1 MPPTETLDIVTHQAS
16 IWAVTTS
23 IAVVDAVVSA
33 PVALP
38 SSTEYCSTTHH
49 KDFTPYYRFFGLM
62 ICFSVFIYL
71 EKLSTFDH
79 FGITLQ
85 DFKDTIACLKYGLQ
99 EECEEIIYSRAGA
112 LGNWT
117 EYPPY
122 KVYHSKKKKKKEK
135 NKKRSLLSVFRG
147 ASSAIE
153 RDNDVKDDVRGVSE
167 FSKSTKVDDDG
178 NIPQDTID
186 DLFLNV
192 HPMRKG

>member
-1 MPPTETLDIVTHQAS
+1 MPPTETLDIVTHQTS
-16 IWAVTTS
+16 TWAATTP

-49 KDFTPYYRFFGLM
+49 KDFTPYYRFFGLL
-62 ICFSVFIYL
+62 ICFFVFIYL

-79 FGITLQ
+79 YGVTLE
-85 DFKDTIACLKYGLQ
+85 DFKDAIACLKYGPKQ
-99 EECEEIIYSRAGA
+99 ECEEIIYSQADT

-117 EYPPY
+117 EYPPH
-122 KVYHSKKKKKKEK
+122 KVHHSKKKKK
-135 NKKRSLLSVFRG
+135 RSLLSIFWG

-153 RDNDVKDDVRGVSE
+153 RDNDVKDYIRGVRE
-167 FSKSTKVDDDG
+167 FSKSIEVGNDG
-178 NIPQDTID
+178 NISQDTID

-192 HPMRKG
+192 YPMRRG

>member
-1 MPPTETLDIVTHQAS
+1 MPPTETLDIVTHQPS
-16 IWAVTTS
+16 IWVVITP
-23 IAVVDAVVSA
+23 IAVVDAVVSV

-38 SSTEYCSTTHH
+38 SSTEY
-49 KDFTPYYRFFGLM
+49 Y
-62 ICFSVFIYL
+62 
-71 EKLSTFDH
+71 
-79 FGITLQ
+79 
-85 DFKDTIACLKYGLQ
+85 FKDTIACLKYDLQ

-117 EYPPY
+117 EYPPH

-192 HPMRKG
+192 YPMRKG